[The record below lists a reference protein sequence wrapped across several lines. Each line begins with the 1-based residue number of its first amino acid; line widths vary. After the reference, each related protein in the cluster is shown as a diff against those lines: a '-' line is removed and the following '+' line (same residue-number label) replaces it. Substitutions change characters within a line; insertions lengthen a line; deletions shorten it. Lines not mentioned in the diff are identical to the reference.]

1 MHLIILEVFNLKRF
15 ILIILLLAVSS
26 TVSARGTREARKTGL
41 GFEYGIS
48 MNNYID
54 AHFRSNNTNFVKIG
68 MQVDKRLSYYLHV
81 ESGTFSANGDNE
93 GADASATVS
102 NKVVGLGA
110 KMLIGYG
117 FSAGIMLGTAT
128 LTGSGDGT
136 AVPEINQTVQASDFA
151 IGWERSNKRITI
163 ATGVAYRVLLLPKG
177 VYFNELTITDL
188 SSANLFVSIKY
199 SI

>member
-1 MHLIILEVFNLKRF
+1 MR
-15 ILIILLLAVSS
+15 
-26 TVSARGTREARKTGL
+26 
-41 GFEYGIS
+41 
-48 MNNYID
+48 
-54 AHFRSNNTNFVKIG
+54 
-68 MQVDKRLSYYLHV
+68 VDKRLSYYLHI

-110 KMLIGYG
+110 KMLMGHG
-117 FSAGIMLGTAT
+117 FSAGIMLGSAT
-128 LTGSGDGT
+128 ISGSGDGT

-163 ATGVAYRVLLLPKG
+163 ATGLAYRVLLLPKG